1 MDSTPSQTFTLLQS
15 WHAGN
20 RQALEELLERELPF
34 VRQFVSLRMGQMLQA
49 KEEVDDLVQDA
60 MIVALRYSPRF
71 LLSDREQFRALL
83 CRITENVLRDSV
95 EKHQAKKRDAAR
107 EREMPR
113 DTLLHLD
120 PSLSAPTRP
129 SQAAT
134 RNEDRL
140 WVRLAIDLLPP
151 EDRALVLWREYDGL
165 SFDEIAGR
173 LEVTKAA
180 ARMRF
185 TRLLPGLAEKVQM
198 LRRGELQAALANPG
212 DELGV
217 GS

>member
-1 MDSTPSQTFTLLQS
+1 M
-15 WHAGN
+15 
-20 RQALEELLERELPF
+20 ERELPF
-34 VRQFVSLRMGQMLQA
+34 VRDYVSRRMGELL
-49 KEEVDDLVQDA
+49 KTREEVDDLVQEA
-60 MIVALRYSPRF
+60 MVVALRYTPRF
-71 LLSDREQFRALL
+71 LVSDREKFRGLL

-95 EKHQAKKRDAAR
+95 EKHQAKKRDAGR

-113 DTLLHLD
+113 ETLLHLD

-151 EDRALVLWREYDGL
+151 DERDLVLWHEYDGL
-165 SFDEIAGR
+165 SFEEIAER
-173 LEVTKAA
+173 LGLTKAA

-185 TRLLPGLAEKVQM
+185 TRALPRLAEKVQM
-198 LRRGELQAALANPG
+198 LRRGELADALSNPG
-212 DELGV
+212 SEPERG
-217 GS
+217 G